1 MIGIDTN
8 VLLRL
13 LIRDDEPQFR
23 RIVAEIEDGAWAD
36 GVIVNPV
43 VLVEAV
49 WVLTM
54 KMGRPKSEAA
64 AFVESLL
71 ATEGLTVQH
80 ESAVVRALSSWR
92 SAKCGFADC
101 LIAELNVEA
110 GARTTRTFDEDAL
123 KLPGFSPVS

>member
-13 LIRDDEPQFR
+13 LIRDDEPQFQ
-23 RIVAEIEDGAWAD
+23 RIVAEIRAGAWD
-36 GVIVNPV
+36 EGVIVNPV

-49 WVLTM
+49 WALTM
-54 KMGRPKSEAA
+54 KMRRPKSEVVV
-64 AFVESLL
+64 FVENLL
-71 ATEGLTVQH
+71 TTDGLTVQH
-80 ESAVVRALSSWR
+80 ESAVVRALSKWR

-110 GARTTRTFDEDAL
+110 GARTTRTFDNEAM
-123 KLPGFSPVS
+123 KLPTFSPIP